1 MAVSLAEAAT
11 PLKALLM
18 NNLRGIIL
26 MVLAMAG
33 FAVEDAFIKTLA
45 ANGADLGAGM
55 SVGQILVLLAIGG
68 TAIYALWAIKDGISL
83 FSKDF
88 VHPAVLTRNGTEML
102 GTWGFVTGIAT
113 IPLATVTTVLQA
125 APLLVTMGAALIFKE
140 TVGWRRWA
148 AIAVG
153 FTGMLLVVRPGFGTF
168 DPNVLW
174 AVLGVLGLSARDLA
188 TRRIPKTIPTLQ
200 LSSWGFVSVGLL
212 GAILVAAGGSWIMPT
227 IKQWLLLSGAI
238 SVGAFAYWAITE
250 ATRVGEISAVAPFRY
265 SRLIFAL
272 TIGTLI
278 FKEVPDGLTLAGA
291 ALIMGSGIYA
301 FYRERVRKQQA
312 ALNA

>member
-1 MAVSLAEAAT
+1 
-11 PLKALLM
+11 M
-18 NNLRGIIL
+18 NNLRGIVL

-33 FAVEDAFIKTLA
+33 FAIEDAFIKTLA
-45 ANGADLGAGM
+45 ANGAGL
-55 SVGQILVLLAIGG
+55 SVGQILVVLAIGG
-68 TAIYALWAIKDGISL
+68 TAIYAGWAIKDGISL
-83 FSKDF
+83 FSREF
-88 VHPAVLTRNGTEML
+88 FHPAVLTRNGTEML

-125 APLLVTMGAALIFKE
+125 APLLVTMGAALIFGE
-140 TVGWRRWA
+140 QVGWRRWL

-153 FTGMLLVVRPGFGTF
+153 FTGMLLVVRPGVGAF
-168 DPNVLW
+168 DVNVLW

-200 LSSWGFVSVGLL
+200 LSSWGFFVVGLL
-212 GAILVAAGGSWIMPT
+212 GVLLLIAKDNWVAPTAI
-227 IKQWLLLSGAI
+227 QWLWLAGAI

-272 TIGTLI
+272 AIGTLI
-278 FKEVPDGLTLAGA
+278 FQEIPDGLTLAGA

-301 FYRERVRKQQA
+301 FYRERIRKQQA
-312 ALNA
+312 RLLNPTSTSGQ

>member
-1 MAVSLAEAAT
+1 
-11 PLKALLM
+11 M

-33 FAVEDAFIKTLA
+33 FAVEDAFIKALA
-45 ANGADLGAGM
+45 ANGSGV
-55 SVGQILVLLAIGG
+55 SVGQILVMLALGG
-68 TAIYALWAIKDGISL
+68 TAIYTAWAMKDGVSL

-88 VHPAVLTRNGTEML
+88 IHPAVLTRNGTEML

-113 IPLATVTTVLQA
+113 IPLATVTTILQA

-140 TVGWRRWA
+140 TVGWRRWL

-153 FTGMLLVVRPGFGTF
+153 FAGMLLVVRPGVGTF
-168 DPNVLW
+168 DPQVLW

-188 TRRIPKTIPTLQ
+188 TRKIPKTIPTLQ
-200 LSSWGFVSVGLL
+200 LSSWGFVSVGVLGVLLVTADGQWVSLTQQQWMLL
-212 GAILVAAGGSWIMPT
+212 G
-227 IKQWLLLSGAI
+227 GAI
-238 SVGAFAYWAITE
+238 AVGAFAYWAITE

-272 TIGTLI
+272 LIGTLI
-278 FKEVPDGLTLAGA
+278 FKEMPDGFTLAGA

-301 FYRERVRKQQA
+301 FYRERIRKRQA
-312 ALNA
+312 AINAKPV

>member
-1 MAVSLAEAAT
+1 
-11 PLKALLM
+11 M
-18 NNLRGIIL
+18 NNLRGIVL
-26 MVLAMAG
+26 MVLAMVG
-33 FAVEDAFIKTLA
+33 FAVEDAFIKALA
-45 ANGADLGAGM
+45 ANGAGV

-68 TAIYALWAIKDGISL
+68 TAIYAVWAIKDGVSL

-88 VHPAVLTRNGTEML
+88 FHPAVLTRNGVEML

-113 IPLATVTTVLQA
+113 IPLATATTILQA

-140 TVGWRRWA
+140 TVGWRRWL

-153 FTGMLLVVRPGFGTF
+153 FVGMLLVVRPGVGTF
-168 DPNVLW
+168 DANVLW

-188 TRRIPKTIPTLQ
+188 TRKIPKTIPTLQ
-200 LSSWGFVSVGLL
+200 LSSWGFFAVGLL
-212 GAILVAAGGSWIMPT
+212 GVFLVISDGKWVT
-227 IKQWLLLSGAI
+227 LNLQHWLLIGGAI
-238 SVGAFAYWAITE
+238 SIGAFAYWAITE

-272 TIGTLI
+272 IIGTLI
-278 FKEVPDGLTLAGA
+278 FKELPDALTLAGA

-301 FYRERVRKQQA
+301 FYRERIRKRQA
-312 ALNA
+312 MLDTSAT

>member
-1 MAVSLAEAAT
+1 
-11 PLKALLM
+11 M
-18 NNLRGIIL
+18 NNLRGIVL

-33 FAVEDAFIKTLA
+33 FAVEDAFIKLLA
-45 ANGADLGAGM
+45 ANGAGLGAGL

-68 TAIYALWAIKDGISL
+68 TVIYAAWAIKDGVSL
-83 FSKDF
+83 VSKQF
-88 VHPAVLTRNGTEML
+88 MHPAVLTRNGTEML

-125 APLLVTMGAALIFKE
+125 APLLVTMGAALIFGE
-140 TVGWRRWA
+140 QVGWRRWL
-148 AIAVG
+148 AIGVG
-153 FTGMLLVVRPGFGTF
+153 FTGMLLVVRPGVGVF
-168 DPNVLW
+168 DANVLW
-174 AVLGVLGLSARDLA
+174 AVLGVAGLSARDLA

-200 LSSWGFVSVGLL
+200 LSAWGFASVGVLGGLL
-212 GAILVAAGGSWIMPT
+212 MITNDNWVVPT
-227 IKQWLLLSGAI
+227 ATQWLFLGGAI

-272 TIGTLI
+272 VIGTVI
-278 FKEVPDGLTLAGA
+278 FAEVPDVVTLGGA

-301 FYRERVRKQQA
+301 FYRERIRKQQA
-312 ALNA
+312 ISTGPDPKQ

>member
-1 MAVSLAEAAT
+1 
-11 PLKALLM
+11 M
-18 NNLRGIIL
+18 NNLRGIVL

-33 FAVEDAFIKTLA
+33 FAVEDAFIKALA
-45 ANGADLGAGM
+45 ANGTGL

-68 TAIYALWAIKDGISL
+68 TAIYAAWAIKDGISL
-83 FSKDF
+83 FSTDF
-88 VHPAVLTRNGTEML
+88 LHPAVLTRNGTEML

-113 IPLATVTTVLQA
+113 IPLATVTTILQA

-140 TVGWRRWA
+140 TVGWRRWL

-153 FTGMLLVVRPGFGTF
+153 FSGMLLVVRPGIGAF
-168 DPNVLW
+168 DPLVLW

-188 TRRIPKTIPTLQ
+188 TRRIPKIIPTLQ
-200 LSSWGFVSVGLL
+200 LSSWGFLSVGVLGVLL
-212 GAILVAAGGSWIMPT
+212 VLSDGKWVAMNQQ
-227 IKQWLLLSGAI
+227 QWLYLGGAI

-278 FKEVPDGLTLAGA
+278 FKEIPDGLTLAGA

-301 FYRERVRKQQA
+301 FYRERVRKRQTALDSPA
-312 ALNA
+312 A

>member
-1 MAVSLAEAAT
+1 
-11 PLKALLM
+11 M
-18 NNLRGIIL
+18 NNLRGIVL

-33 FAVEDAFIKTLA
+33 FAVEDAFIKSLA
-45 ANGADLGAGM
+45 ANGAGL
-55 SVGQILVLLAIGG
+55 SVGQILVLLSIGG
-68 TAIYALWAIKDGISL
+68 TAIYAAWAIKDGISL

-88 VHPAVLTRNGTEML
+88 LHPAVVTRNGVEML

-113 IPLATVTTVLQA
+113 IPLATVTTILQA
-125 APLLVTMGAALIFKE
+125 APLLVTCGAALIFKE
-140 TVGWRRWA
+140 TVGWRRWL

-153 FTGMLLVVRPGFGTF
+153 FAGMLLVVRPGIGTF

-188 TRRIPKTIPTLQ
+188 TRKIPKTIPTLQ
-200 LSSWGFVSVGLL
+200 LSSWGFFVVGVL
-212 GAILVAAGGSWIMPT
+212 GALLVAADGKWVT
-227 IKQWLLLSGAI
+227 LNQQQWLLLGGAV

-272 TIGTLI
+272 VIGTLI
-278 FKEVPDGLTLAGA
+278 FKEIPDALTLTGA

-301 FYRERVRKQQA
+301 FYRERVRKRQSQLA
-312 ALNA
+312 A

>member
-1 MAVSLAEAAT
+1 
-11 PLKALLM
+11 
-18 NNLRGIIL
+18 

-33 FAVEDAFIKTLA
+33 FAVEDAFIKALA
-45 ANGADLGAGM
+45 ANGTGL

-68 TAIYALWAIKDGISL
+68 TMIYAAWAVKDGVSL

-88 VHPAVLTRNGTEML
+88 LHPAVLTRNGTEML

-113 IPLATVTTVLQA
+113 IPLATVTTILQA

-140 TVGWRRWA
+140 TVGWRRWL
-148 AIAVG
+148 AIAFG
-153 FTGMLLVVRPGFGTF
+153 FAGMLLVVRPGVGTF
-168 DPNVLW
+168 DPQVLW

-188 TRRIPKTIPTLQ
+188 TRKIPKTIPTLQ
-200 LSSWGFVSVGLL
+200 LSSWGFVVVGLL
-212 GAILVAAGGSWIMPT
+212 GVLLVLSDGKWVSLT
-227 IKQWLLLSGAI
+227 QQQWLLIGGAI

-272 TIGTLI
+272 IIGTLI
-278 FKEVPDGLTLAGA
+278 FREIPDAFTLAGA

-301 FYRERVRKQQA
+301 FYRERVRKRQA
-312 ALNA
+312 GLLQ